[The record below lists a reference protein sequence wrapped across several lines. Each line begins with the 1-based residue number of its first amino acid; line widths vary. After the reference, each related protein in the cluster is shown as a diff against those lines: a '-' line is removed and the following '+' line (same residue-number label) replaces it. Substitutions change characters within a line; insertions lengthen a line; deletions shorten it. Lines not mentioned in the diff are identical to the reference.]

1 LEKAGKNVFD
11 LINGEE
17 VVGVGSGKPDPG
29 RKCVG
34 RSQNLKGGDF
44 RGRRGLFHAPIFVSG
59 CGMKTL
65 GAIRVRRHSLFFS
78 ASFWG
83 DSSLYGSAGKI
94 RPAYKADLI
103 I

>member
-17 VVGVGSGKPDPG
+17 VVGLGSGKPDPG
-29 RKCVG
+29 RRCFG

-44 RGRRGLFHAPIFVSG
+44 RGRRGLFSCAHFWFRLRDENPGGIQG
-59 CGMKTL
+59 KG
-65 GAIRVRRHSLFFS
+65 GA
-78 ASFWG
+78 ASF
-83 DSSLYGSAGKI
+83 SYLRLVFSPCLSVVKI
-94 RPAYKADLI
+94 GFGFKAILI